1 MKLYSFTPTDD
12 LTTLELARIVK
23 TLFVSLIEGIQ
34 GQPTRGEDELEIDDA
49 IYDLLPDDLKQYFIE
64 KENVIQSKPVP
75 PSTVL
80 VTEGGKP
87 GQSKPVDGL

>member
-49 IYDLLPDDLKQYFIE
+49 IYDPLPDDLKQYFIE
-64 KENVIQSKPVP
+64 KENVIQSGPAKP
-75 PSTVL
+75 T
-80 VTEGGKP
+80 
-87 GQSKPVDGL
+87 QSKPVDGL